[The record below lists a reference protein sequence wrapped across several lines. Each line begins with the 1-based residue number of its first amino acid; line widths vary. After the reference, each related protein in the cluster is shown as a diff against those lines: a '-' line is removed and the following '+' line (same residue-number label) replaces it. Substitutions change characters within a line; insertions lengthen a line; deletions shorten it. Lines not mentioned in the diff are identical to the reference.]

1 MKSIKINGMAGT
13 RTEAGRAVFFNPL
26 AARGKRFMLA
36 AICLALALVMILP
49 AGLAE
54 EAAEKTV
61 RVGWYESV
69 YNFSDQFG
77 RRTGYAYEYQQ
88 KIAAYTGWT
97 YEYVEG
103 SWSELL
109 HMLETGEIDL
119 LSDVSFTQE
128 RTKNMLFSSLAMGTE
143 SYCAFVSSSN
153 KAIVSGDF
161 TAFNGKRVG
170 VNEGSVQAGFFQ
182 EWAAQHGVSAE
193 LVTLAVSEEEWL
205 QMLENG
211 NIDVYVTVD
220 AFQGDVDCVPVC
232 EIGQSDFYF
241 SVNKARPD
249 LLAEL
254 NDAMGRIQEED
265 RYYSQKLYDQFM
277 RTVGSNALL
286 TDEEVE
292 WLSRHG
298 AIRVGYRSNFLPFC
312 DIDLTTGEFTGALKE
327 YFDQASNVLQNAEIE
342 FVPVAFAT
350 VESALTALQNGEID
364 CMFPVNLSTY
374 DGEEKGLITT
384 SPLMKTELY
393 AVVKNAEHQVI
404 SSQEEMTVAIA
415 AGDINCE
422 VFIKDYY
429 PAWRITYFEGAEE
442 CFRAVRGDE
451 ADCAFVS
458 NYRIA
463 RMESFRDQYGL
474 SVIATGK
481 IMNQCFAVRRG
492 DGFLYAILN
501 KTIGM
506 IPGAT
511 LDAALT
517 SFSYPDESVTVTK
530 FIQDNGA
537 SMIFVITAIFVVI
550 VLLLLQSLKNARR
563 ANEGEQLISATEL
576 DPMTALYNKGFFFEY
591 ADRMY
596 RENPERAMDAIVLDV
611 EQFRS
616 VNALNGREFGDFV
629 LRLIGGEIRAF
640 LGEKE
645 GIATRFDGD
654 RFDIYCEHLEEYQS
668 LFDRLQ
674 NKLDEL
680 SRSANVRFFMGVM
693 PWEKGMDPGQQF
705 DRAWSACNMA
715 HKSYQT
721 RLMVYN
727 QKMRENELHERR
739 LLNDLHRAVEDHQF
753 EVYYQPKYNVQ
764 GSTPKLCSA
773 EALVRWHHPEL
784 GLIPPDQFIPLFERE
799 GQISVVDHYVWAEAA
814 KQIARW
820 RDQYGVTVPVSVN
833 ISRLDVFDPALES
846 ILEDLVEKNGLE
858 RGALKLE
865 VTESAYTDNA
875 EQLVALIERLR
886 KKGYEIEMD
895 DFGTGYSSL
904 NMLSSMPVD
913 VLKMDKA
920 FIQNIEK
927 KDEKDIHL
935 VQLILD
941 IAKTLNV
948 PVVAEGVETE
958 SQMLLLKELGCALVQ
973 GYYFSHPMPPED
985 FGKDILGGVKAS

>member
-1 MKSIKINGMAGT
+1 MKGDKTNKRTRI
-13 RTEAGRAVFFNPL
+13 RTERGKAIFFNRL
-26 AARGKRFMLA
+26 TARGKRFA
-36 AICLALALVMILP
+36 AAVMCLALAFIVILP
-49 AGLAE
+49 AGFGE
-54 EAAEKTV
+54 ETAEKTV

-69 YNFSDQFG
+69 YNFTDQFG
-77 RRTGYAYEYQQ
+77 RRSGYAYEYQQ
-88 KIAAYTGWT
+88 KIAAYTGWS

-109 HMLETGEIDL
+109 HMLEAGEIDL
-119 LSDVSFTQE
+119 LSDVSYTQE
-128 RTKNMLFSSLAMGTE
+128 RTESMLFSSLVMGTE
-143 SYCAFVSSSN
+143 SYCAFVSGGN

-170 VNEGSVQAGFFQ
+170 VNEGSIQAVFFQ
-182 EWAAQHGVSAE
+182 EWAALHGVQAE
-193 LVTLAVSEEEWL
+193 LMTLAVSEEEWL

-211 NIDVYVTVD
+211 EIDVYVTVD
-220 AFQGDVDCVPVC
+220 AFQGKVDCVPVC

-254 NDAMGRIQEED
+254 NAAMSRIQEED
-265 RYYSQKLYDQFM
+265 RYYSQKLYDQYV
-277 RTVGSNALL
+277 RTVGLNAFL
-286 TDEEVE
+286 TDEEAA
-292 WLSRHG
+292 WLFRHG
-298 AIRVGYRSNFLPFC
+298 AIRVGYRTDFLPFC
-312 DIDLTTGEFTGALKE
+312 DMDVTTGEFTGALKD
-327 YFDQASNVLQNAEIE
+327 YFEQAATILPNTEIE
-342 FVPVAFAT
+342 FVPVAYAS
-350 VESALTALQNGEID
+350 VESALKALQDNEID
-364 CMFPVNLSTY
+364 CVFPVNLSAY
-374 DGEEKGLITT
+374 EGEELGLIAT

-393 AVVKNAEHQVI
+393 AVVRNADRQAL
-404 SSQEEMTVAIA
+404 SSQQEQTIAIA

-422 VFIKDYY
+422 VFIKDNYPGWKAVYY
-429 PAWRITYFEGAEE
+429 NGIDE
-442 CFRAVRGDE
+442 CFRAVRGEE
-451 ADCAFVS
+451 ADCSLVS

-463 RMESFRDQYGL
+463 RTESLRNQYNL
-474 SVIATGK
+474 YEIATGK

-492 DGFLYAILN
+492 DGCLYSILN
-501 KTIGM
+501 KTIGL

-517 SFSYPDESVTVTK
+517 NYSYPVESVTVTK
-530 FIQDNGA
+530 FLHDN
-537 SMIFVITAIFVVI
+537 STSVIFVITVVFAVI
-550 VLLLLQSLKNARR
+550 VALLLQSLKNSKR

-576 DPMTALYNKGFFFEY
+576 DPMTALYNKSFFFEY
-591 ADRMY
+591 ADRMH
-596 RENPERAMDAIVLDV
+596 RENPEKAMDAIVLDV
-611 EQFRS
+611 EQFHS
-616 VNALNGREFGDFV
+616 VNALNGREFGDFL

-640 LGEKE
+640 LAEKE

-654 RFDIYCEHLEEYQS
+654 RFNIFCEHLEEYQS

-674 NKLDEL
+674 NKLNEL
-680 SRSANVRFFMGVM
+680 SRNANVRFFMGVM
-693 PWEKGMDPGQQF
+693 PWQAGIDPGQQF

-715 HKSYQT
+715 RKSYQT

-727 QKMRENELHERR
+727 QKMREQELHDQR
-739 LLNDLHRAVEDHQF
+739 LLNDLHRALEDHQF
-753 EVYYQPKYNVQ
+753 EVYYQPKYDVQ
-764 GSTPKLCSA
+764 GSEPKLCSA
-773 EALVRWHHPEL
+773 EALVRWHHPDL
-784 GLIPPDQFIPLFERE
+784 GLIPPDQFIPLFEKD
-799 GQISVVDHYVWAEAA
+799 GQISLIDHYVWAEAA

-833 ISRLDVFDPALES
+833 LSRLDVFDPALES
-846 ILEDLVEKNGLE
+846 ILEELVEKNGLE

-875 EQLVALIERLR
+875 EQLVALIDRLR

-920 FIQNIEK
+920 FIQNIEN

-941 IAKTLNV
+941 IAKTLKV

-958 SQMLLLKELGCALVQ
+958 NQMQLLKELGCALVQ

-985 FGKDILGGVKAS
+985 FGKDILAGMNAS

>member
-13 RTEAGRAVFFNPL
+13 RTERAKAVFFNHP
-26 AARGKRFMLA
+26 AARGKRFALA
-36 AICLALALVMILP
+36 VICLTLALAMILP

-54 EAAEKTV
+54 KAPEKTV
-61 RVGWYESV
+61 RVGWYESAFN
-69 YNFSDQFG
+69 YKDQFD

-109 HMLETGEIDL
+109 HKLEAGEIDL
-119 LSDVSFTQE
+119 LSDVSYTQE
-128 RTKNMLFSSLAMGTE
+128 RTKNMLFSTLAMGTE
-143 SYCAFVSSSN
+143 SYCAFVSGSN
-153 KAIVSGDF
+153 KAIMSGDL

-182 EWAAQHGVSAE
+182 EWAAQHGVRTE
-193 LVTLAVSEEEWL
+193 LVEMAASEEEWL

-211 NIDVYVTVD
+211 IIDVYVTVD
-220 AFQGDVDCVPVC
+220 AFQGDVDCMPVC

-249 LLAEL
+249 LLSEL
-254 NDAMGRIQEED
+254 NAAMGRIQEED
-265 RYYSQKLYDQFM
+265 RYYSQKLYDQYV
-277 RTVGSNALL
+277 RTVGSNAFL
-286 TDEEVE
+286 TDEELR
-292 WLSRHG
+292 WLAGHG
-298 AIRVGYRSNFLPFC
+298 AIRVGYRTDFLPFC
-312 DIDLTTGEFTGALKE
+312 DMDLTTGEFTGALKD
-327 YFDQASNVLQNAEIE
+327 YFEQAADSLQNAKIE
-342 FVPVAFAT
+342 FVPVAYAS
-350 VESALTALQNGEID
+350 VESALKALQDGEID
-364 CMFPVNLSTY
+364 CVFPVNLSAHE
-374 DGEEKGLITT
+374 GEELGLITT
-384 SPLMKTELY
+384 STLMKTELY
-393 AVVKNAEHQVI
+393 AVVRNADRQI
-404 SSQEEMTVAIA
+404 LSSQQEMTIAIA

-422 VFIKDYY
+422 VFIKDNY
-429 PAWRITYFEGAEE
+429 PSWKVVHFNGIDE
-442 CFRAVRGDE
+442 CFRAVRGVG
-451 ADCAFVS
+451 ADCSLVS

-463 RMESFRDQYGL
+463 RMESLCDEYNL
-474 SVIATGK
+474 YEIATGK

-492 DGFLYAILN
+492 DGCLYSILN
-501 KTIGM
+501 KTIGL

-511 LDAALT
+511 LEAALT
-517 SFSYPDESVTVTK
+517 NYSYPDESVTVSK
-530 FIQDNGA
+530 FLHDNVV
-537 SMIFVITAIFVVI
+537 SVIFVITAVFAVI
-550 VLLLLQSLKNARR
+550 VVLLLQSLKNSRR

-591 ADRMY
+591 ADRMH
-596 RENPERAMDAIVLDV
+596 RENPEKAMDAIVVDV
-611 EQFRS
+611 EQFHS

-640 LGEKE
+640 LAEKE

-654 RFDIYCEHLEEYQS
+654 RFSIYCEHLEEYQT

-674 NKLDEL
+674 DKLDEL
-680 SRSANVRFFMGVM
+680 SRNANVRFFMGVM
-693 PWEKGMDPGQQF
+693 PWQAGVDPGQQF
-705 DRAWSACNMA
+705 DRAWSACNLA
-715 HKSYQT
+715 RKSYQT

-727 QKMRENELHERR
+727 QKMREQELHDQR
-739 LLNDLHRAVEDHQF
+739 LLNDLHRALEDHQF
-753 EVYYQPKYNVQ
+753 EVYYQPKYDVQ
-764 GSTPKLCSA
+764 GSSPKLCSA

-784 GLIPPDQFIPLFERE
+784 GLIPPDQFIPLFEKD
-799 GQISVVDHYVWAEAA
+799 GQISLIDHYVWSEAT

-820 RDQYGVTVPVSVN
+820 RDQYGITVPVSVN
-833 ISRLDVFDPALES
+833 LSRLDVFDPALES
-846 ILEDLVEKNGLE
+846 ILEELVEKNGLE

-875 EQLVALIERLR
+875 EQLVALIDRLR

-920 FIQNIEK
+920 FIQNIDN

-941 IAKTLNV
+941 IARTLKV

-958 SQMLLLKELGCALVQ
+958 SQMQLLKELGCALVQ

-985 FGKDILGGVKAS
+985 FGKDILAGMNAS